1 MSMIRKLFSVTILLL
16 AMTAMPVFAAEDKKQ
31 EDGKYFTKDDVP
43 TYNVK
48 QDGAV
53 DWYTYSGFRRY
64 HSECHVCHGPDGLGS
79 SYAPALS
86 DSMKALPYEDFLYI
100 VAVGRERITASV
112 ISKMPGFGENKNV
125 HCYIDDIYVY
135 LKARSD
141 RAIPRGRPKKRD
153 VKPASAK
160 AHEKECFEG

>member
-1 MSMIRKLFSVTILLL
+1 MQRKLFAAAILL
-16 AMTAMPVFAAEDKKQ
+16 TAMAAPHAFAADGKHQ
-31 EDGKYFTKDDVP
+31 EDGKYLTKDDVP

-48 QDGAV
+48 EDGTV

-79 SYAPALS
+79 SYAPALAE
-86 DSMKALPYEDFLYI
+86 SMKTTSYADFLYI
-100 VAVGRERITASV
+100 VAVGRERVTASV

-125 HCYIDDIYVY
+125 ACYMDDLYVY

-141 RAIPRGRPKKRD
+141 GAIPRGRPRKRD
-153 VKPASAK
+153 IKPATAK
-160 AHEKECFEG
+160 AYEKECFEG